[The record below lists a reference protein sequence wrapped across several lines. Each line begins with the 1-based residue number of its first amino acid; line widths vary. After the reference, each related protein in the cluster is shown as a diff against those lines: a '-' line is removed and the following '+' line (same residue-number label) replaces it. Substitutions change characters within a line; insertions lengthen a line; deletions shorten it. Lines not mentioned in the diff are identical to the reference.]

1 MSCVPEFLAGTLS
14 LGEVAQAVAAFAMV
28 QSALNWLG
36 DTYPGLAE
44 CLPSV
49 NSVGSLL
56 VTLNELDRD
65 GGSRFGADHAGGT
78 AVNADV
84 SRPGLSSFRA

>member
-56 VTLNELDRD
+56 VALNELDRD
-65 GGSRFGADHAGGT
+65 GGSRFGADHAGRHGSQRRCFP
-78 AVNADV
+78 AG
-84 SRPGLSSFRA
+84 PE